1 MKVVFLRAYDFPLGG
16 APQNRLLGICRGL
29 IQDGVEVEV
38 HQYAPSKFDL
48 PLNLL
53 PKQTYKSV
61 QVFNHASQ
69 WSPAKNKMQQAIGL
83 IIGYFLTIIALIK
96 SQRKSQIDYIFINAE
111 KNLYV
116 FPFFLI
122 SRIFGAK
129 LGRDLNEYP
138 RFVLKPDTYG
148 KIQIKY
154 KMITNYKW
162 FDVLFIMTGFLKD
175 YYLKLA
181 KTNVKILLLPMTV
194 DMDRFPKPSE
204 DFIYSRIITYC
215 GDLSQEKDGVLTLIE
230 SFAMLKDEFPDI
242 KLKLIGS
249 NKNKEYMR
257 ILKQKIYESGTSERI
272 VFTGFVNPENIPDE
286 LYKSR
291 LLVLSRPANIQAQG
305 GFPTKLGE
313 YLATGI
319 PVAVTSVGELPL
331 YLKDEE
337 NAFMAE
343 PDNVVSFADAMK
355 RSLKNVAL
363 SKSVGHKGRETALKH
378 FSHIE
383 QGKLIFEFLTLNK

>member
-29 IQDGVEVEV
+29 INEGIEVEV
-38 HQYAPSKFDL
+38 HQYGPSKLGL

-53 PKQTYKSV
+53 PQQTYKSV
-61 QVFNHASQ
+61 QIFNHAWR
-69 WSPAKNKMQQAIGL
+69 WSPAKNKLHQVFGL
-83 IIGYFLTIIALIK
+83 LIGYLSTITALIK
-96 SQRKSQIDYIFINAE
+96 SHRHSHIDFIFINAE
-111 KNLYV
+111 INSYLL
-116 FPFFLI
+116 PFFIL
-122 SRIFGAK
+122 SRLFGAK

-138 RFVLKPDTYG
+138 RFILNPGAYRNLNV
-148 KIQIKY
+148 KY
-154 KMITNYKW
+154 KMHTNYKW
-162 FDVLFIMTGFLKD
+162 FDVLFIITGFLRD

-181 KTNVKILLLPMTV
+181 KKNVKVLLLPMTV
-194 DMDRFPKPSE
+194 DIDRFPKPAES
-204 DFIYSRIITYC
+204 FIESDYITYC
-215 GDLSQEKDGVLTLIE
+215 GDVSQSKDGVITLIE
-230 SFAMLKDEFPDI
+230 SFALLKDEYPDL

-249 NKNKEYMR
+249 NKDKDYME
-257 ILKQKIYESGTSERI
+257 ILKQKIAQSGVTERV

-291 LLVLSRPANIQAQG
+291 LLVLSRPANIQAKG

-319 PVAVTSVGELPL
+319 PVVVTSVGELPM

-355 RSLKNVAL
+355 RSLKNIPL
-363 SKSVGHKGRETALKH
+363 SKSVGHNGRETALKH

-383 QGKLIFEFLTLNK
+383 QGKLISAFLKIE

>member
-1 MKVVFLRAYDFPLGG
+1 MKLVFLRAYDFPLGG

-29 IQDGVEVEV
+29 IQEGVKVEV
-38 HQYAPSKFDL
+38 HQYAPSKLDF

-53 PKQTYKSV
+53 PKQNYKSV
-61 QVFNHASQ
+61 PIFNHAWR
-69 WSPAKNKMQQAIGL
+69 WSPAKNKMQQSIGL
-83 IIGYFLTIIALIK
+83 IIGYFLTIVALIK
-96 SQRKSQIDYIFINAE
+96 SHRRCKIDYIFINVE

-116 FPFFLI
+116 LPFFML
-122 SRIFGAK
+122 SRLFGAK

-138 RFVLKPDTYG
+138 RFVLKPDAYG
-148 KIQIKY
+148 RIQVKY
-154 KMITNYKW
+154 KMFSNYKW

-181 KTNVKILLLPMTV
+181 KKNVKILLLPMTV
-194 DMDRFPKPSE
+194 DMERFQKQAES
-204 DFIYSRIITYC
+204 FTKSNYITYC
-215 GDLSQEKDGVLTLIE
+215 GDLSQSKDGVITLIE
-230 SFAMLKDEFPDI
+230 SFGLLKDKYPDL
-242 KLKLIGS
+242 KLKLIGA
-249 NKNKEYMR
+249 NKDKGYME
-257 ILKQKIYESGTSERI
+257 ILNQKIDQSGVSEQV

-319 PVAVTSVGELPL
+319 PVAVTRVGELPL
-331 YLKDEE
+331 YLKDEV
-337 NAFMAE
+337 NAFIAE

-363 SKSVGHKGRETALKH
+363 SKSVGYNGRETALKH

-383 QGKLIFEFLTLNK
+383 QGKLMAKFLTLNK